1 DPPGHLQGGFRR
13 ARPPPESEMREHAQ
27 RGRGMRRAPTACVFA
42 LLLVAP
48 YAGALRRMAAF
59 VPTCGVIPLVP
70 QGTRTACTRSG
81 LAAAGMA
88 LRLPKHF
95 QHADV
100 RGSKIEPSLAA
111 ELGIRLGAV
120 ASFVAEGALVLDI
133 GSDHGYLPIGL
144 VKSGRAARVIAGELN
159 RDPFLNAMSSVAAEP
174 PEVAG
179 RIEVDTITVSGIGG
193 VTIARILFGVVFPD
207 SDVRVALHHKGSSQ
221 LEAGAGLAEDTPA
234 RCVNDLP
241 AVQRLVLQPTSGWPS
256 LRRTLLCH
264 GWEIVD
270 EVIHRCVL

>member
-1 DPPGHLQGGFRR
+1 
-13 ARPPPESEMREHAQ
+13 
-27 RGRGMRRAPTACVFA
+27 MRRAPTACVFA

-48 YAGALRRMAAF
+48 YAGALRRTAAF

-179 RIEVDTITVSGIGG
+179 RIEVRQGDGLGVLQDGCEVDTITVSGIGG

>member
-1 DPPGHLQGGFRR
+1 
-13 ARPPPESEMREHAQ
+13 
-27 RGRGMRRAPTACVFA
+27 MRRVPTACLFA

-48 YAGALRRMAAF
+48 HAGALRRTAAF
-59 VPTCGVIPLVP
+59 VPTCGVIPLVA
-70 QGTRTACTRSG
+70 QGTRTACGTRGG

-120 ASFVAEGALVLDI
+120 ASFVEEGALVLDI

-144 VKSGRAARVIAGELN
+144 VKGGRAARVIAGELN

-179 RIEVDTITVSGIGG
+179 RIEVRQGDGLGVLQDGCEVDTITVSGIGG